1 MTIHSDDYQMIPS
14 NLILSSVTGGYA
26 FFVANWEPI
35 LTVGLPVA
43 LFFIGK
49 TIDVM
54 VKVYLTKNQK

>member
-1 MTIHSDDYQMIPS
+1 MFPS

-35 LTVGLPVA
+35 LTIGLPIA

-49 TIDVM
+49 TVDVA